1 MITYNIPG
9 TDKNKS
15 SFLEKFITV
24 STFNFIK
31 ELDIKDL
38 YENLSLFKQRGIVDT
53 NLDFFETA
61 DTLDFLEIQLLDMIE
76 KEEIYFYNE
85 FLIITL
91 SEKRR
96 EEILNSMND
105 LERHHYH
112 TLVDMYIQEN
122 MKKSQRQKR
131 IN

>member
-15 SFLEKFITV
+15 SFLEKFIAV

-96 EEILNSMND
+96 EEILYSMND
-105 LERHHYH
+105 LERHQYY
-112 TLVDMYIQEN
+112 TLVKMYIQEN

>member
-76 KEEIYFYNE
+76 KGEIYFYNE
-85 FLIITL
+85 FLVITL